1 MTALA
6 YAVAVALLLVGLAAV
21 LSGANAVKTLIGVEL
36 ASKGVLVNFV
46 ATDPA
51 GSQGIVILL
60 ILIDAIVV
68 AVLLGLVVAVYRQ
81 HDTLDLDALGRLTW

>member
-6 YAVAVALLLVGLAAV
+6 YGAAIALLVIGLAAV
-21 LSGANAVKTLIGVEL
+21 LAGRNAVKTLIGVEL

-46 ATDPA
+46 ATDA
-51 GSQGIVILL
+51 AASQGIVVLL

-81 HDTLDLDALGRLTW
+81 HGTLDTDALGRLTW

>member
-1 MTALA
+1 MTAIA
-6 YAVAVALLLVGLAAV
+6 YGAAVALLVIGIASIVAGRNV
-21 LSGANAVKTLIGVEL
+21 VKTLIGIEL

-51 GSQGIVILL
+51 GSQGIVVLL

-68 AVLLGLVVAVYRQ
+68 AVLLGVAVAAYRQ
-81 HDTLDLDALGRLTW
+81 YGTLDLEALGRLTW